1 MEWAALLLVAG
12 MAVLAVAF
20 IARPLIEGRAREPG
34 EADRRLSALYA
45 ERDQTLSLLQ
55 ELDMDYAM
63 GKITPEDYQAQR
75 GEHVRRGADLL
86 REIDVLEPTAAV
98 SGVPATSSDL
108 EGRIAQLRERAAGFC
123 ARCGN
128 PIVLDDRF
136 CSTCG
141 HPTGGAAA

>member
-20 IARPLIEGRAREPG
+20 VARPLIEGRAREPG

-45 ERDQTLSLLQ
+45 ERDQTLSLLH

-75 GEHVRRGADLL
+75 AEHVRRGADLL
-86 REIDVLEPTAAV
+86 REIDELEPQSAMT
-98 SGVPATSSDL
+98 GVPATSDL

-123 ARCGN
+123 ARCGH
-128 PIVLDDRF
+128 PVALGDRF